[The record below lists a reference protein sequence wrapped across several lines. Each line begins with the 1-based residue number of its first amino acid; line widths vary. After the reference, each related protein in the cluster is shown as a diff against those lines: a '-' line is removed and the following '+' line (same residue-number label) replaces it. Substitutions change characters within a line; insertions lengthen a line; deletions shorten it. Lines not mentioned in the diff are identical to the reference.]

1 MAVIDQLDAD
11 WQNQIKQ
18 TVENLSPDDQ
28 LVMDTSRGVI

>member
-18 TVENLSPDDQ
+18 AGENLSLDDQ